1 MAEDDDD
8 APLASGDI
16 AMPRNLENMSIAEI
30 EHYITQLN
38 SEIERCR
45 AEIEHKR
52 KQQEAAASIFK
63 Q

>member
-1 MAEDDDD
+1 MAEDDED
-8 APLASGDI
+8 APLAPDDTGI
-16 AMPRNLENMSIAEI
+16 PCNLENMSIAEL
-30 EHYITQLN
+30 EHYITRLN

-45 AEIEHKR
+45 SEIAHKR